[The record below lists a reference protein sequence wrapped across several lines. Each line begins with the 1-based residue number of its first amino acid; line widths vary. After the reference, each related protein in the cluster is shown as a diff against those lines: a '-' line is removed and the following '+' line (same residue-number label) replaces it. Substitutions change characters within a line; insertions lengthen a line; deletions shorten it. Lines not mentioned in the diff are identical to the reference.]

1 MVLDD
6 DTLNARPTA
15 GLDEP
20 FGRGQV
26 LLFPHDP
33 HLRGLARRT
42 ERLRWNGVFDP

>member
-15 GLDEP
+15 VLDEP

-26 LLFPHDP
+26 LLFQHDP
-33 HLRGLARRT
+33 SLRGLTRT
-42 ERLRWNGVFDP
+42 TQRLLWNAVFGP